1 MSSTALIVEILVIGA
16 QTLTWAALLA
26 MVLLGFDDS
35 TSLQQL
41 TKGLGDIGSAFSFVA
56 LALAYTVGLVVD
68 AVTAYVADKL
78 PNFQPSFQ
86 DRTLR
91 QRTVDAKL
99 RLSAFDVYGELQA
112 TQFQSRL
119 LRSSIFNL
127 PLILLLG
134 GCLLVR
140 TDQCS
145 WLSVCLVVPSVAL
158 ATYFAYR
165 RRASRYL
172 RTLEVTYNE
181 LISSES
187 SQSTNN

>member
-41 TKGLGDIGSAFSFVA
+41 TEGLGDIGSAFSFVA

-127 PLILLLG
+127 PLILIVRGVSACTNRSVFMAISLFSSSFRGVSHIL
-134 GCLLVR
+134 CLSPPR
-140 TDQCS
+140 
-145 WLSVCLVVPSVAL
+145 
-158 ATYFAYR
+158 
-165 RRASRYL
+165 
-172 RTLEVTYNE
+172 
-181 LISSES
+181 
-187 SQSTNN
+187 